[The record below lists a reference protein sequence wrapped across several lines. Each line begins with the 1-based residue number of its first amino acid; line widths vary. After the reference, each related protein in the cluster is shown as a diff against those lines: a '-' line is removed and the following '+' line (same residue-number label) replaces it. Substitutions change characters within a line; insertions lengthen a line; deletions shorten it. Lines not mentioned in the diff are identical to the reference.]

1 METSFGI
8 KINLKFN
15 MGIDAETYEDA
26 VSYVKNI
33 FEEQHKITLENNE
46 IDNNKVQDLIDE
58 LKYQLIGLYIKSE
71 TKEQKEIKETIFN
84 IIEQLE
90 GEIQWIR

>member
-15 MGIDAETYEDA
+15 IGIDAETYDDA

-33 FEEQHKITLENNE
+33 FEEQHKITLENKE
-46 IDNNKVQDLIDE
+46 IDNNKAQDLIDE
-58 LKYQLIGLYIKSE
+58 LKYQLMYLIQ
-71 TKEQKEIKETIFN
+71 QKEIKETIFN

>member
-15 MGIDAETYEDA
+15 IGIDAETYDDA

-33 FEEQHKITLENNE
+33 FEEQHKITLENKE
-46 IDNNKVQDLIDE
+46 IDNNKAQDLIDE
-58 LKYQLIGLYIKSE
+58 LKYQLMYLIQ
-71 TKEQKEIKETIFN
+71 QKEIKETIFN

-90 GEIQWIR
+90 GEIQ